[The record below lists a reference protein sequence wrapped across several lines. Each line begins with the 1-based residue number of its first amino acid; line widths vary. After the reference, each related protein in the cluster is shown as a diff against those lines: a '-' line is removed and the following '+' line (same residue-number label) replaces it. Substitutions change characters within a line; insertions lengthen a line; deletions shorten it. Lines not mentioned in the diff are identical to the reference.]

1 MAYGDTPKLTT
12 QTSTSSTTTTTTT
25 MSAEAIAEAAATKNI
40 WSHILQEVQNSTKK
54 SPPPKSIILLG
65 DNESGRSTLVAR
77 LKNVESISKGI
88 GLEYHYIDIKD
99 EDRDDIPKLGV
110 WIPDGD
116 GSCTNLLKFSLNEN
130 NFEHTLIA
138 FVVSMSSPW
147 SIMESLNKWSTILN
161 DHIKKLN
168 LTEEK
173 RRECLNRQI
182 RQFQSY
188 QDPDDSSAHKDKL
201 ATNDG
206 ASSGSAVLTK
216 MSSVEKD
223 DELIYPLDSSI
234 LNKNIGIS
242 VIVIVTKSDCL
253 SVLDKEMEYRIEHYD
268 FIQYHIRRFCLDY
281 GASLFYTTVKDK
293 RTYDKL
299 YKYMVHK
306 LYDYTFSIPAS
317 VVERESIFIPSGW
330 DNEGKINILLE
341 NSTTIKSD
349 TQFSEIIYKPSIR
362 KPLPRDVETV
372 VAYEDQEFL
381 SKLQILLNKTA
392 TPAVKSDDLASMVS
406 NPGPSPVS
414 LGGGAHKT
422 PHKPPVLK
430 NNPNQPDSTNLKNFF
445 QNLLN
450 KNAPTPASTT
460 SPASTIEPKVEPISP
475 PANE

>member
-1 MAYGDTPKLTT
+1 
-12 QTSTSSTTTTTTT
+12 
-25 MSAEAIAEAAATKNI
+25 
-40 WSHILQEVQNSTKK
+40 
-54 SPPPKSIILLG
+54 
-65 DNESGRSTLVAR
+65 
-77 LKNVESISKGI
+77 
-88 GLEYHYIDIKD
+88 
-99 EDRDDIPKLGV
+99 
-110 WIPDGD
+110 
-116 GSCTNLLKFSLNEN
+116 
-130 NFEHTLIA
+130 
-138 FVVSMSSPW
+138 
-147 SIMESLNKWSTILN
+147 MESLSKWSTILN
-161 DHIKKLN
+161 DKVKKLN
-168 LTEEK
+168 LTEEN
-173 RRECLNRQI
+173 RREFLSRQI
-182 RQFQSY
+182 RLFQSY
-188 QDPDDSSAHKDKL
+188 QDPDDSSANKEKSVIS
-201 ATNDG
+201 DG
-206 ASSGSAVLTK
+206 ATSGGAVLAK
-216 MSSVEKD
+216 MNSVEKD
-223 DELIYPLDSSI
+223 DELIPLDSSI
-234 LNKNIGIS
+234 LNKNIGLS

-306 LYDYTFSIPAS
+306 LYDYSFSMPAS

-362 KPLPRDVETV
+362 KPLQRDVETV
-372 VAYEDQEFL
+372 IAYEDQEFL

-392 TPAVKSDDLASMVS
+392 TPSVKSDDLASMVS

-422 PHKPPVLK
+422 PHKTPVLK

-450 KNAPTPASTT
+450 KNAP
-460 SPASTIEPKVEPISP
+460 SPATNATLLSSSANSAPEVKVENPTASP
-475 PANE
+475 NNPSTNE

>member
-1 MAYGDTPKLTT
+1 
-12 QTSTSSTTTTTTT
+12 
-25 MSAEAIAEAAATKNI
+25 
-40 WSHILQEVQNSTKK
+40 V
-54 SPPPKSIILLG
+54 
-65 DNESGRSTLVAR
+65 
-77 LKNVESISKGI
+77 IS
-88 GLEYHYIDIKD
+88 
-99 EDRDDIPKLGV
+99 
-110 WIPDGD
+110 
-116 GSCTNLLKFSLNEN
+116 
-130 NFEHTLIA
+130 
-138 FVVSMSSPW
+138 
-147 SIMESLNKWSTILN
+147 
-161 DHIKKLN
+161 
-168 LTEEK
+168 
-173 RRECLNRQI
+173 
-182 RQFQSY
+182 
-188 QDPDDSSAHKDKL
+188 
-201 ATNDG
+201 DG
-206 ASSGSAVLTK
+206 ATSGGAVLAK
-216 MSSVEKD
+216 MNSVEKD
-223 DELIYPLDSSI
+223 DELIPLDSSI
-234 LNKNIGIS
+234 LNKNIGLS

-306 LYDYTFSIPAS
+306 LYDYSFSMPAS

-362 KPLPRDVETV
+362 KPLQRDVETV
-372 VAYEDQEFL
+372 IAYEDQEFL

-392 TPAVKSDDLASMVS
+392 TPSVKSDDLASMVS

-422 PHKPPVLK
+422 PHKTPVLK

-450 KNAPTPASTT
+450 KNAP
-460 SPASTIEPKVEPISP
+460 SPATNATLLSSSANSAPEVKVENPTASP
-475 PANE
+475 NNPSTNE